1 MEIKTKILLSAFFH
15 DIGKFQQR
23 GISLSE
29 RLKHQEYSSAFVNGL
44 FKDELINLLV
54 RNHHIDD
61 IRLSNLSGEKRILA
75 EIVCEADNLASGERN
90 PDPSVK
96 SQQPLE
102 SIFSKIN
109 YKDENFPTYFQ
120 NLSEINFAKYQF
132 PVNKD
137 NIRLDDLENSYKDWW
152 DKYYSEINNVEKNE
166 IETLINISKKYL
178 WCIPSSSYKTRSD
191 VSLFE
196 HSKITSA
203 LAISMYEYLNEKYE
217 KLENISIKDINNR
230 DEERYQLILAD
241 ITGIQKY
248 IYNISHKGASKALKG
263 RSFYIQQLLDN
274 IAYYILDERLNLP
287 ITNLIYSSGGKFYL
301 LAPNTE
307 NVNNSLESIEKLLEE
322 RFFEE
327 YNGDLNVILGK
338 ITLSGTDLQYDN
350 NKQEHLISE
359 KWDKLNKIVES
370 NKKHQFSNNWNY
382 NFFRPTGASGNVE
395 LCIATGN
402 ELVDKS
408 AILQSTPVKEN
419 ITNNIS
425 FNKYSVGKKNIYEI
439 IDNDEKPTKTFISEE
454 QFIAQKIGA
463 DLRNNLN
470 TIIYSEQISDY
481 SVLNLNSFRIQKDF
495 ELENRYNAKHLRQLL
510 INDTNILKLKG
521 ESEKGFKF
529 YGGDWRL
536 PDTYEEVITKGKG
549 IDRLGVLRLD
559 VDNLGSIFKDGLGTK
574 ATFGRVVQLSSMMD
588 FFFSYYINKLRT
600 MNWSIIEGIVI
611 EKPKNNDKLK
621 VSDLM
626 EIVYSGGDDV
636 FIVGHWSILPDVA
649 LWINN
654 EFKKFTCNN
663 PNFSI
668 SGGIYLFDDK
678 YPIYKAALEAGKF
691 ESIAKKKERKNR
703 QDQVLKYKDGICF
716 LDNNTPVSWSDFK
729 IISEYAK
736 TLYLWLENGKPDEEG
751 VSKKIS
757 KGLLTRLYSIY
768 EEYETSKYQNWAR
781 WRWRAAYSISRLG
794 RQYKQFQKELN
805 EFSSQLFTSDSTEQE
820 LINLLKI
827 LATWTDLL
835 TRHKE
840 G

>member
-1 MEIKTKILLSAFFH
+1 MDMKTKILLSAFFH

-61 IRLSNLSGEKRILA
+61 IRTSNLSGEKRILA

-90 PDPSVK
+90 SDPLVRF
-96 SQQPLE
+96 QQPLE

-109 YKDENFPTYFQ
+109 YKNESYPTYFQ
-120 NLSEINFAKYQF
+120 NLSEISYGKYQF

-137 NIRLDDLENSYKDWW
+137 NLKLDELENSYKDWW
-152 DKYYSEINNVEKNE
+152 DKFYSEINKADKNE
-166 IETLINISKKYL
+166 IETLMNISKKYL

-203 LAISMYEYLNEKYE
+203 LAVSMYDFLIEKYE
-217 KLENISIKDINNR
+217 KVENISIEKINNR
-230 DEERYQLILAD
+230 DEERFQLILAD

-274 IAYYILDERLNLP
+274 IAYYILDENLNLP
-287 ITNLIYSSGGKFYL
+287 ITNLIYSSGGKFYI

-307 NVNNSLESIEKLLEE
+307 RVNNSLDSIEKLLEE

-327 YNGDLNVILGK
+327 YNGDLNVIFGK
-338 ITLSGTDLQYDN
+338 IALSGTDLQFDS
-350 NKQEHLISE
+350 NKKEHLISE
-359 KWDKLNKIVES
+359 KWDKLNKIVET
-370 NKKHQFSNNWNY
+370 NKRHKFSKNWNY
-382 NFFRPTGASGNVE
+382 NFFKPTGASGNVE

-402 ELVDKS
+402 ELADKS
-408 AILQSTPVKEN
+408 DLLQSKPVAEY

-425 FNKYSVGKKNIYEI
+425 FNKYSVGKKVIYEI
-439 IDNDEKPTKTFISEE
+439 IDNDGKATKDFISEE

-481 SVLNLNSFRIQKDF
+481 SILTLNSFRIQKDF
-495 ELENRYNAKHLRQLL
+495 ELENKYNAKHLRQLL
-510 INDTNILKLKG
+510 VNDTDILKLKG
-521 ESEKGFKF
+521 DSEKGFKF

-549 IDRLGVLRLD
+549 IERLGVLRLD

-588 FFFSYYINKLRT
+588 FFFSCYLNKLRT
-600 MNWSIIEGIVI
+600 MYWSIKDGIVK
-611 EKPKNNDKLK
+611 EKSKDNDKLR

-654 EFKKFTCNN
+654 EFKEFTCNN

-678 YPIYKAALEAGKF
+678 YPIYKAALEAGEF

-716 LDNNTPVSWSDFK
+716 LDKNTPVSWSDFK
-729 IISEYAK
+729 IISEYTK
-736 TLYLWLENGKPDEEG
+736 TLYVWLENGKPDEEG

-757 KGLLTRLYSIY
+757 RGLLTRLYSIY
-768 EEYETSKYQNWAR
+768 EEYETGKYQNWAK
-781 WRWRAAYSISRLG
+781 WRWRAAYSFSRLG
-794 RQYKQFQKELN
+794 RQYKQYQKELN
-805 EFSSQLFTSDSTEQE
+805 EFSSQLFTSNSTEQE

-827 LATWTDLL
+827 IATWTDLL

-840 G
+840 S